1 MIKLPTA
8 FQVSDCIR
16 KITRR
21 ETSVTVLAKPGAAKL
36 LYGGTFHSG
45 DNVVVAMCAAD
56 IAFAAYSGAALS
68 LIPGESAK
76 DRVRAGV
83 LDEMLQENFAEVL
96 NVLTRIYVVPET
108 VRVALLETVFPPQS
122 MPQTLE
128 LADASAQV
136 VRADYEIEISAYGK
150 GHLALWG
157 RV

>member
-8 FQVSDCIR
+8 FQVSECIR

-21 ETSVTVLAKPGAAKL
+21 ETAVMVLAKPGPAKL
-36 LYGGTFHSG
+36 PYGGTFHGG
-45 DNVVVAMCAAD
+45 DRTVIAMCAAD

-68 LIPGESAK
+68 LIPGESAQE
-76 DRVRAGV
+76 RVKAGV
-83 LDEMLQENFAEVL
+83 LDELLEENFAEVL

-108 VRVALLETVFPPQS
+108 ARVALLEPIFPPRA

-128 LADASAQV
+128 LEDVSATI
-136 VRADYEIEISAYGK
+136 VRADYQVDISAYGK

-157 RV
+157 RA